1 MTLDQAWLM
10 SLLVPLPADAP
21 APAGLLE
28 VALADAGIRA
38 SGPFWAWLAARR
50 DPGPPHPGAFAAEP
64 ADDVREAW
72 LSRADLTRDEVRAAL
87 DRDRTGVLN
96 AARRAGHLL
105 PGDPRG
111 TTPEELLASLHTSPC
126 GLACHDTARGRT
138 RRDHRPRP
146 VAAP

>member
-1 MTLDQAWLM
+1 M

-50 DPGPPHPGAFAAEP
+50 DDLDPRTRAAFAAEP

-87 DRDRTGVLN
+87 DPGGTRAGVLN
-96 AARRAGHLL
+96 AARRARH
-105 PGDPRG
+105 
-111 TTPEELLASLHTSPC
+111 
-126 GLACHDTARGRT
+126 
-138 RRDHRPRP
+138 
-146 VAAP
+146 